1 MISTRIYID
10 GDQFDIPVKE
20 FGRTYN
26 YDYKYD
32 EIVEDGTRIRELRDI
47 YGTYTLTFERT
58 NNAAVYEAL
67 VEKLLVPSD
76 YHTVVI
82 PGHTGDDTNTFYV
95 DSISDSLMRQYKGNN
110 YFEDLTIALTARN
123 PE

>member
-10 GDQFDIPVKE
+10 GDQFDIPIKE
-20 FGRTYN
+20 FSRNYN
-26 YDYKYD
+26 FEYKYD
-32 EIVEDGTRIRELRDI
+32 EIMEDGTRLRELREI

-67 VEKLLVPSD
+67 VEKLLEPSD
-76 YHTVVI
+76 YHTIVI